1 MAVYIILFAFLT
13 VFGLFTHIKQEKKGL
28 VKLYCVAAWLALT
41 VLAALR
47 WGNGIDYNYYYND
60 FYEIRM
66 TTDWGQ
72 VFAKNHEFG
81 YLILAKLVSMF
92 SGNIIVYLAVV
103 YGLMYGLLMLYIYKY
118 TEVKWSAVVAFVA
131 LDYFAMSFC
140 FMRQGMAMVICLFA
154 FEMIKQ
160 RKVHW
165 VVLLSLLAASFH
177 SSALIILLCLAVS
190 YIDIKNTRLFR
201 IFVVFTVIFF
211 VGFDQILNSLLIG
224 PFEKYAQY
232 LDSQFMG
239 GNHILVVY
247 YPIIMFA
254 LVMIFFNPLCDT
266 DKNFTRMIPILFLG
280 VVLSIMTTQHYL
292 LERMSLYITIYNI
305 RLVPQLLS
313 AIQKKKSKD
322 FHDLAIFAVLV
333 LCINAFAFGIMND
346 RYGILPYRLNKEFM
360 YEVPYFDE
368 GR

>member
-1 MAVYIILFAFLT
+1 M
-13 VFGLFTHIKQEKKGL
+13 
-28 VKLYCVAAWLALT
+28 
-41 VLAALR
+41 
-47 WGNGIDYNYYYND
+47 
-60 FYEIRM
+60 
-66 TTDWGQ
+66 
-72 VFAKNHEFG
+72 
-81 YLILAKLVSMF
+81 
-92 SGNIIVYLAVV
+92 
-103 YGLMYGLLMLYIYKY
+103 
-118 TEVKWSAVVAFVA
+118 
-131 LDYFAMSFC
+131 
-140 FMRQGMAMVICLFA
+140 
-154 FEMIKQ
+154 
-160 RKVHW
+160 
-165 VVLLSLLAASFH
+165 VLLSLLAASFH
-177 SSALIILLCLAVS
+177 SSAVIILLCLAVS

-224 PFEKYAQY
+224 PFEKYTSY

-280 VVLSIMTTQHYL
+280 VVLSIMTTRHYI